1 MQESRGESP
10 EEGEVMAEMR
20 RVTAI
25 RNGTVVDHIP
35 SGYAMQV
42 ISILGIATDRAT
54 PVSLV
59 MNVPSD
65 KLGRKDVLKIEDR
78 ELDQEDLDRLALI
91 APAASIAIIRNHA
104 VAEKMK
110 VELADDLLNIARCS
124 FSNCIT
130 KNNHEPLPQRMRV
143 VSRDPLE
150 VRCYYC
156 GRGQEIDELIE
167 NII

>member
-1 MQESRGESP
+1 MS
-10 EEGEVMAEMR
+10 EMR

-35 SGYAMQV
+35 SGHAMQV
-42 ISILGIATDRAT
+42 IRILRINTSRAT
-54 PVSLV
+54 PVSMV

-78 ELDQEDLDRLALI
+78 ELNQEDLDRLALI

-104 VAEKMK
+104 VAEKMR
-110 VELADDLLNIARCS
+110 VELADDLVNISKCS

-130 KNNHEPLPQRMRV
+130 KNAREPLPQRLRV
-143 VSRDPLE
+143 VSHDPLE

-156 GRGQEIDELIE
+156 GRGQDIDELIE

>member
-1 MQESRGESP
+1 M
-10 EEGEVMAEMR
+10 MKEMR

-35 SGYAMQV
+35 AGHALQV
-42 ISILGIATDRAT
+42 IRMLRINISRAT

-78 ELDQEDLDRLALI
+78 ELNQEELDRLALI
-91 APAASIAIIRNHA
+91 APIASIAIIRNHA
-104 VAEKMK
+104 VAEKLK
-110 VELADDLLNIARCS
+110 VELADDLVNIASCS

-130 KNNHEPLPQRMRV
+130 KNAREPLPHRLKVM
-143 VSRDPLE
+143 SRDPLE

-156 GRGQEIDELIE
+156 GKGQNLDELIE

>member
-1 MQESRGESP
+1 MS
-10 EEGEVMAEMR
+10 EMR

-25 RNGTVVDHIP
+25 RNGTVIDHIP
-35 SGYAMQV
+35 SGNAMQV
-42 ISILGIATDRAT
+42 IRILRINTDRAT

-104 VAEKMK
+104 VAEKMN
-110 VELADDLLNIARCS
+110 VELADDILNITKCS

-130 KNNHEPLPQRMRV
+130 KNDREPLPQRMKV
-143 VSRDPLE
+143 VSREPLE

-156 GRGQEIDELIE
+156 GRDQEIDELVE

>member
-1 MQESRGESP
+1 MT
-10 EEGEVMAEMR
+10 EMR

-35 SGYAMQV
+35 SGNALRV
-42 ISILGIATDRAT
+42 IRMLRIDVTRST
-54 PVSLV
+54 PVSMV

-78 ELDQEDLDRLALI
+78 ELNQEELDRLALI

-104 VAEKMK
+104 VAEKLR
-110 VELADDLLNIARCS
+110 VELTGELVNIARCS

-130 KNNHEPLPQRMRV
+130 KNDREPLPERLKVIHQ
-143 VSRDPLE
+143 DPLE
-150 VRCYYC
+150 IRCYYC
-156 GRGQEIDELIE
+156 GRSQDIEELIE
-167 NII
+167 NIL

>member
-1 MQESRGESP
+1 MT
-10 EEGEVMAEMR
+10 EMR

-35 SGYAMQV
+35 AGHALQV
-42 ISILGIATDRAT
+42 IQMLRIDRTRTT

-65 KLGRKDVLKIEDR
+65 KLGRKDVLKVEDR
-78 ELDQEDLDRLALI
+78 ELSQEELDRLALI
-91 APAASIAIIRNHA
+91 APTASIAIIRNHA
-104 VAEKMK
+104 VAEKLR
-110 VELADDLLNIARCS
+110 VELADDLVNIASCS

-130 KNNHEPLPQRMRV
+130 KNAREPLPQRLRV
-143 VSRDPLE
+143 ISRDPLE

-156 GRGQEIDELIE
+156 GRDQDLEELIE

>member
-1 MQESRGESP
+1 MS
-10 EEGEVMAEMR
+10 EMR

-25 RNGTVVDHIP
+25 RNGTVIDHIP
-35 SGYAMQV
+35 SGNAMQV
-42 ISILGIATDRAT
+42 IRILRINTDRAT

-91 APAASIAIIRNHA
+91 APAASIAIIRNHV
-104 VAEKMK
+104 VAEKMN
-110 VELADDLLNIARCS
+110 VELADDLLNIAKCS

-130 KNNHEPLPQRMRV
+130 KNQREPLPQRMKV
-143 VSRDPLE
+143 VSREPLE

-156 GRGQEIDELIE
+156 GRDQEIDELVE

>member
-1 MQESRGESP
+1 MS
-10 EEGEVMAEMR
+10 EMR

-35 SGYAMQV
+35 SGRAMQV
-42 ISILGIATDRAT
+42 IRILGIDIERAT

-78 ELDQEDLDRLALI
+78 ELSHEELDRLALI
-91 APAASIAIIRNHA
+91 APRASIAIIRNHA

-110 VELADDLLNIARCS
+110 VELTEDLVGIAKCS

-130 KNNHEPLPQRMRV
+130 KNDREPLPQRMRV
-143 VSRDPLE
+143 VNHDPLE

-156 GRGQEIDELIE
+156 GKGQDIDELID
-167 NII
+167 NIL

>member
-1 MQESRGESP
+1 MS
-10 EEGEVMAEMR
+10 EMR

-42 ISILGIATDRAT
+42 IRILRINTDRAT

-104 VAEKMK
+104 VAEKMR
-110 VELADDLLNIARCS
+110 VELRDNLVNIARCS
-124 FSNCIT
+124 FPNCIT
-130 KNNHEPLPQRMRV
+130 KSNREPLPQRMKV
-143 VSRDPLE
+143 VSREPLE
-150 VRCYYC
+150 IRCYYC
-156 GRGQEIDELIE
+156 GRGQEMDELIE

>member
-1 MQESRGESP
+1 
-10 EEGEVMAEMR
+10 MAEMR

-25 RNGTVVDHIP
+25 RNGTVIDHIP
-35 SGYAMQV
+35 AGRALQV
-42 ISILGIATDRAT
+42 IQMLHIDMPRST

-78 ELDQEDLDRLALI
+78 ELHQEQLDRLALI

-104 VAEKMK
+104 LAEKLR
-110 VELADDLLNIARCS
+110 VELADDMVNVARCS

-130 KNNHEPLPQRMRV
+130 KNAREPLPQRLSV
-143 VSRDPLE
+143 ISQDPLE

-156 GRGQEIDELIE
+156 GRGQDLEEVIN

>member
-1 MQESRGESP
+1 MS
-10 EEGEVMAEMR
+10 EMR

-25 RNGTVVDHIP
+25 RNGTVIDHIP
-35 SGYAMQV
+35 SGNAMQV
-42 ISILGIATDRAT
+42 IRILRINTDRAT

-91 APAASIAIIRNHA
+91 APSASIAIIRNHA
-104 VAEKMK
+104 VAEKMR
-110 VELADDLLNIARCS
+110 VELADDLLNIAKCS

-130 KNNHEPLPQRMRV
+130 KSPREPLPQRMKV
-143 VSRDPLE
+143 VSREPLE

>member
-1 MQESRGESP
+1 ML
-10 EEGEVMAEMR
+10 
-20 RVTAI
+20 
-25 RNGTVVDHIP
+25 HIDMTR
-35 SGYAMQV
+35 S
-42 ISILGIATDRAT
+42 T

-78 ELDQEDLDRLALI
+78 ELNQEQLDRLALI

-104 VAEKMK
+104 LAEKLR
-110 VELADDLLNIARCS
+110 VELADDMVNVARCS

-130 KNNHEPLPQRMRV
+130 KNAREPLPQRLSV
-143 VSRDPLE
+143 ISQDPLE

-156 GRGQEIDELIE
+156 GRGQDLEEVIN

>member
-1 MQESRGESP
+1 MS
-10 EEGEVMAEMR
+10 EMR

-25 RNGTVVDHIP
+25 RNGTVIDHIP
-35 SGYAMQV
+35 SGNAMQV
-42 ISILGIATDRAT
+42 IRILRINTDRAT

-91 APAASIAIIRNHA
+91 SPAASIAIIRNHA
-104 VAEKMK
+104 VAEKMN
-110 VELADDLLNIARCS
+110 VELADDLLNIAKCS

-130 KNNHEPLPQRMRV
+130 KNHREPLPQRMKV
-143 VSRDPLE
+143 VSREPLE
-150 VRCYYC
+150 IRCYYC
-156 GRGQEIDELIE
+156 GRGQEINELIE

>member
-1 MQESRGESP
+1 MS
-10 EEGEVMAEMR
+10 EMR

-25 RNGTVVDHIP
+25 CNGTVVDHIP
-35 SGYAMQV
+35 AGRAIQV
-42 ISILGIATDRAT
+42 LKMLRLDIGRSNPI
-54 PVSLV
+54 SLV

-104 VAEKMK
+104 VAEKMR
-110 VELADDLLNIARCS
+110 VELADDLVNIAKCS
-124 FSNCIT
+124 FWNCIT
-130 KNNHEPLPQRMRV
+130 KNDREPLPQRMRV
-143 VSRDPLE
+143 TSRDPLQ

-156 GRGQEIDELIE
+156 GRGQEINELIE
-167 NII
+167 NIL